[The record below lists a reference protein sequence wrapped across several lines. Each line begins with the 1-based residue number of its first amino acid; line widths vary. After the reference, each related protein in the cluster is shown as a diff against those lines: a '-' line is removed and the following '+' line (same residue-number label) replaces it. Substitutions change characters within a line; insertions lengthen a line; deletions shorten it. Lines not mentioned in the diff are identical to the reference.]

1 MLQRLGRTP
10 VPREQRRRA
19 FAVHLERL
27 HDWRRRQANRTVLR
41 VSYHDLVQRP
51 REPGERVRQ
60 LLGGTMEVQA
70 MVRALDPSL
79 YRSRK
84 PADAS
89 VTGCPTS

>member
-10 VPREQRRRA
+10 VPPEQMRWA

-27 HDWRRRQANRTVLR
+27 HDWLRRQANLTVLR
-41 VSYHDLVQRP
+41 VSYNDLVQRP
-51 REPGERVRQ
+51 REQGERVRQ

-70 MVRALDPSL
+70 LVTALDPSL
-79 YRSRK
+79 YQNRK

-89 VTGCPTS
+89 VTGRPIP

>member
-1 MLQRLGRTP
+1 MLQRLDRTP
-10 VPREQRRRA
+10 VPREQMRRA

-27 HDWRRRQANRTVLR
+27 HDGLRRQAHLTVRR
-41 VSYHDLVQRP
+41 VSSNDLVQRP

-70 MVRALDPSL
+70 LVTALDPSL
-79 YRSRK
+79 YQNRK

-89 VTGCPTS
+89 VTGRPIP

>member
-1 MLQRLGRTP
+1 MLQRLDRTP

-27 HDWRRRQANRTVLR
+27 HHWLRRQAHLTVRR
-41 VSYHDLVQRP
+41 VSYNDLMHQP
-51 REPGERVRQ
+51 REQGERVRQ

-70 MVRALDPSL
+70 LVTALNPSL
-79 YRSRK
+79 YQNRK

-89 VTGCPTS
+89 VTGRPTP

>member
-27 HDWRRRQANRTVLR
+27 HHWLRRQAHLTVRR
-41 VSYHDLVQRP
+41 VSYNDLMHQP
-51 REPGERVRQ
+51 REQGERVRQ

-70 MVRALDPSL
+70 LVTALDPSL
-79 YRSRK
+79 YQNRK

-89 VTGCPTS
+89 VTGRPIP